1 METKLLI
8 ILESLE
14 NKGDINSEIDL
25 SETGYTPKVIKEA
38 LQSLGY
44 KMVSGSWDCYD
55 FSEEYEKEGASN
67 VVLSFNAETFKFT
80 IMGV

>member
-1 METKLLI
+1 MEDKLLI

-25 SETGYTPKVIKEA
+25 SETGYTPKVIKEV

-55 FSEEYEKEGASN
+55 FSEEYGKEGHQMWCYLLMQKLLNSQ
-67 VVLSFNAETFKFT
+67 
-80 IMGV
+80 

>member
-1 METKLLI
+1 MEDKLLI

-25 SETGYTPKVIKEA
+25 SETGYTPKVIKEV

-55 FSEEYEKEGASN
+55 FSEEYGKEGASN

-80 IMGV
+80 LMGV

>member
-1 METKLLI
+1 MEDKLLT
-8 ILESLE
+8 ILNSLE
-14 NKGDINSEIDL
+14 NDGDLIFEINL
-25 SETGYTPKVIKEA
+25 FETGYTPKVIKEA

>member
-1 METKLLI
+1 
-8 ILESLE
+8 
-14 NKGDINSEIDL
+14 
-25 SETGYTPKVIKEA
+25 
-38 LQSLGY
+38 
-44 KMVSGSWDCYD
+44 MVSGSWDCYD

>member
-1 METKLLI
+1 MEDKLLT
-8 ILESLE
+8 ILNSLE
-14 NKGDINSEIDL
+14 NDGDLIFEINL

-55 FSEEYEKEGASN
+55 FSEEFEKEGEPN
-67 VVLSFNAETFKFT
+67 VVLAFNAETFKFA